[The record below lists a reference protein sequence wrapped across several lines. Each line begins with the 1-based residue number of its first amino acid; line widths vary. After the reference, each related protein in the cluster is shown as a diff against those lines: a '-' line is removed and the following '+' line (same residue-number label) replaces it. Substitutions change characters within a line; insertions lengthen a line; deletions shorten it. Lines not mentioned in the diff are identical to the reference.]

1 MPFDLFC
8 FALFRP
14 PVTTTEVN
22 MAEITKIYVLLTTMP
37 GHLHTSSALL
47 PLPTSKLAAMV
58 RQSCRNPTCKHTNS
72 YIAAEKVVQVPT
84 MAESITEG
92 TLKQFSKRELK
103 PRKIINSYI

>member
-1 MPFDLFC
+1 
-8 FALFRP
+8 
-14 PVTTTEVN
+14 

-47 PLPTSKLAAMV
+47 PLPRSKLAAMV
-58 RQSCRNPTCKHTNS
+58 RQSSRNPTYKHTNS
-72 YIAAEKVVQVPT
+72 SIAAEKVVQVPT

-103 PRKIINSYI
+103 PWKIKNSYI